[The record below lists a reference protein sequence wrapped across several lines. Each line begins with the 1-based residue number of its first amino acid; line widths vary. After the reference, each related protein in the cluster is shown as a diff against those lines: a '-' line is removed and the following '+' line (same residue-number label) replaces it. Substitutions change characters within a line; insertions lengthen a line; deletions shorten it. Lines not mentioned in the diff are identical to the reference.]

1 MILELGS
8 QILDVR
14 VWSMSAESHVPHHNM
29 VEKWK
34 QKGVHANMRTKH
46 ERQTHLFLF
55 YYLLIVF

>member
-1 MILELGS
+1 MILGLGS
-8 QILDVR
+8 QILGVR

-34 QKGVHANMRTKH
+34 QKGVHAKRTKH
-46 ERQTHLFLF
+46 ERQPHLFLF